1 MDERRTFHAGAF
13 FAALD
18 AEREA
23 RGVTWKRVA
32 GDTGVSASTLTRIGQ
47 GRKPDVDTLAAL
59 STWAGLDPKDFMR
72 GKRDKEQPETLAM
85 ISTYLR
91 GDPHLTEASASALEE
106 IIKVS
111 YESLRRNDA
120 PAERVQERS
129 K

>member
-1 MDERRTFHAGAF
+1 MDERRTFDAVAF

-23 RGVTWKRVA
+23 RGFTWKQVA
-32 GDTGVSASTLTRIGQ
+32 GETDVSASTLTRIGQ

-59 STWAGLDPKDFMR
+59 SAWAGLDPKDFMR
-72 GKRDKEQPETLAM
+72 GKRNKEEPETLAM

-91 GDPHLTEASASALEE
+91 GDPQLTEASASALQE

-111 YESLRRNDA
+111 YESLRRHDA
-120 PAERVQERS
+120 PAERVQERG